1 MHNFFLDGSAG
12 YGLMTKY
19 QIPEPNSDETDAND
33 TKETNVEEGLDYDN
47 EDYNESGEEGNEK

>member
-1 MHNFFLDGSAG
+1 
-12 YGLMTKY
+12 MTKY

-47 EDYNESGEEGNEK
+47 EDYNESGEEEDDE